1 MLRLQIKRFHQ
12 VRQGQTVRSIAAA
25 FGVSENLLIQE
36 NALKEEVCE
45 GQVLQI
51 PKACGNVYT
60 AQPGE
65 SLTLLCGSK
74 ERYIE
79 QNGTDV
85 LYPGMRVIL

>member
-1 MLRLQIKRFHQ
+1 MRR
-12 VRQGQTVRSIAAA
+12 GQTVRSIAEA
-25 FGVSENLLIQE
+25 FSVAERLLIQE
-36 NALKEEVCE
+36 NALTQEVRE

-51 PKACGNVYT
+51 PKNVGNVYT

-65 SLTLLCGSK
+65 SSTLLCGSK

-79 QNGTDV
+79 QNGTDI